1 MSHLK
6 PLNLDFFDD
15 LLFPPLDNE
24 KDWDLF
30 FNFESASPAPLPDFQ
45 DASHI
50 PSESLHSPSQ
60 QQQLSFSSETAGAAE
75 PSRHPVDLLPIEG
88 TPVVENS
95 CRISAA
101 SKQDQPKRGIQD
113 CLSSFFIDESSVL
126 PPRKRQAFSSKEREK
141 VALIRKIRACQR
153 CRMRKLSVSPT
164 LL

>member
-6 PLNLDFFDD
+6 PLSLSFFDD

-30 FNFESASPAPLPDFQ
+30 FNFESASPAPLPDSQ
-45 DASHI
+45 DASHLL
-50 PSESLHSPSQ
+50 SESLDSPSQ
-60 QQQLSFSSETAGAAE
+60 QQQPSSTETAGSAE
-75 PSRHPVDLLPIEG
+75 PSLHPVDLPPIEG
-88 TPVVENS
+88 TPVVEDS
-95 CRISAA
+95 CKNSAA

-141 VALIRKIRACQR
+141 VALVRKIRACQR